1 MRIAVLLAG
10 CGVYDGSEIYEGTL
24 TLLALDKADVSYQC
38 IAPNIPQHHVINHA
52 TGEEMPGENRNVLV
66 EAARLAR
73 GEILDLAQAKMEDYD
88 AIIVPGGFGVAK
100 NLCDFAFKG
109 AEMQM
114 NPTVKAFLQAFHRAS
129 KPVGLICIAPT
140 MSAAIFG
147 EGVRCTIGTD
157 KDTAAAVE
165 VMGAVHEAKQ
175 VHEVAVDEANK
186 LVTTPAYMEAT
197 RIREA
202 AAGIENLVQ
211 EVLRLAQAS

>member
-24 TLLALDKADVSYQC
+24 TLLALDKADVSYQW

-114 NPTVKAFLQAFHRAS
+114 NPAVKAFLQAFHRAS

-165 VMGAVHEAKQ
+165 TMGAVHEAKQ
-175 VHEVAVDEANK
+175 VHEIAVDEANK

-202 AAGIENLVQ
+202 AEGIENLVQ

>member
-1 MRIAVLLAG
+1 MRVAVLLAG
-10 CGVYDGSEIYEGTL
+10 CGVYDGSEIYETPL
-24 TLLALDKADVSYQC
+24 TLLALDKANAAYQC
-38 IAPNIPQHHVINHA
+38 VAPNIEQAHVINHA
-52 TGEEMPGENRNVLV
+52 TGDVVEGENRNVLV

-73 GEILDLAQAKMEDYD
+73 GEILDLAQADVADYD
-88 AIIVPGGFGVAK
+88 AVIVPGGFGVAK

-109 AEMQM
+109 ADMQM
-114 NPTVKAFLQAFHRAS
+114 NPAVKAFIQGFHQAG

-147 EGVRCTIGTD
+147 DGVRCTIGTD

-165 VMGAVHEAKQ
+165 AMGAVHEAKQ
-175 VHEVAVDEANK
+175 VREVAVDEANK

-202 AAGIENLVQ
+202 AEGIENLVQ